1 MHKFTFQI
9 GSQVRATQ
17 PMDTSFERALRS
29 LRAAVVGE
37 EQVNVPVRTRRRYP
51 TRFEA
56 RLHSLSADS

>member
-9 GSQVRATQ
+9 GSHVGATQ
-17 PMDTSFERALRS
+17 PMDISFERALRS

-37 EQVNVPVRTRRRYP
+37 QPVMVPVRRRGRYP

-56 RLHSLSADS
+56 RLHGLSSDT

>member
-9 GSQVRATQ
+9 GSHVGANQ

-37 EQVNVPVRTRRRYP
+37 QPVLAPVQRRRRYP

-56 RLHSLSADS
+56 RLHNLSSDS